1 MKPYVLDTSALLAYI
16 ENEAGAEEIETLF
29 KQALQN
35 QLPLFLSVLSSIEV
49 FYISYQ
55 EQGLE
60 VAIER
65 LKLLNDLPMTQVA
78 LDAPLIQVIG
88 EIKATHRM
96 SLADSCIAG
105 LAKFKQAILVHKDPE
120 FESLEGLIEQLK
132 LPYKTLTKPSV
143 TRSHPGT

>member
-1 MKPYVLDTSALLAYI
+1 MLAYI

-88 EIKATHRM
+88 EMKATHRM

-120 FESLEGLIEQLK
+120 FEPLEGLIEQLK
-132 LPYKTLTKPSV
+132 LPYKTATKPSV
-143 TRSHPGT
+143 TRSPRAH